1 METTEK
7 LNYKELVNSQLEY
20 FNTNITKYV
29 KFRISMLKKLLNI
42 LKTNESLMDEAIYK
56 DFKKSSFENY
66 TTELSLIYHDI
77 NEAIS
82 NLKGWSKRIS
92 VPTNMANLPGKSY
105 IIPEPLGVTLTIGA
119 WNYPYQLSLAP
130 VIPALAAGNTAIIK
144 PSELSLNTSNV
155 MAKLINDNFDPNYL
169 HVVEGGVEE
178 TSELLKQKFDKIF
191 YTGSSV
197 VGKIIMK
204 AAAEHLTPVTLELGG
219 KSPSFVFNDA
229 NIKIT
234 AKRLVWAKFLNGG
247 QTCIAPDYILAEK
260 GVKEKLIS
268 EIKKQIIEIHGDNP
282 QQSEA
287 FVRIINPRHYKRLMQ
302 LIDKSKIVI
311 GGETDESDL
320 YIAPTVMD
328 NVSFDDAVMQEEI
341 FGPILPI
348 IEFDN
353 LDWAIK
359 KIKERPK
366 PLSLYIF
373 TSSNKNRDKIFHEV
387 SFGGGAVN
395 DAVMHL
401 ANPNLPFG
409 GVGNSGMGSY
419 HGKVGFDTFSHYKSV
434 LDKSTLIEPL
444 IKYPPY
450 TDWKRK
456 LLKPLIE

>member
-1 METTEK
+1 M
-7 LNYKELVNSQLEY
+7 S
-20 FNTNITKYV
+20 TN
-29 KFRISMLKKLLNI
+29 LANI
-42 LKTNESLMDEAIYK
+42 
-56 DFKKSSFENY
+56 
-66 TTELSLIYHDI
+66 
-77 NEAIS
+77 
-82 NLKGWSKRIS
+82 
-92 VPTNMANLPGKSY
+92 PGKSY

-130 VIPALAAGNTAIIK
+130 MIPALAAGNTAIVK

-155 MAKLINDNFDPNYL
+155 MAKLINENFDSNYL

-178 TSELLKQKFDKIF
+178 TSELLKEKFDKIF
-191 YTGSSV
+191 YTGSST

-219 KSPSFVFNDA
+219 KSPTFVFNDA
-229 NIKIT
+229 NLKIT
-234 AKRLVWAKFLNGG
+234 AKRLVWAKFLNSG
-247 QTCIAPDYILAEK
+247 QTCIAPDYIFAEK

-268 EIKKQIIEIHGDNP
+268 EIKKQILEIHGENP
-282 QQSEA
+282 QQSDA
-287 FVRIINPRHYKRLMQ
+287 FVRIINPRHYKRIVQ
-302 LIDKSKIVI
+302 FIDDSKIVI

-328 NVSFDDAVMQEEI
+328 NVTFDDEVMQEEI
-341 FGPILPI
+341 FGPVLPI
-348 IEFDN
+348 IEFDD

-359 KIKERPK
+359 MIKARPK
-366 PLSLYIF
+366 PLALYVF

-401 ANPNLPFG
+401 TNPKLPFG

-419 HGKVGFDTFSHYKSV
+419 HGKAGFDTFSHFKSI
-434 LDKSTLIEPL
+434 LEKSTLIEPP

-450 TDWKRK
+450 VDWK
-456 LLKPLIE
+456 LKVLKTMLE